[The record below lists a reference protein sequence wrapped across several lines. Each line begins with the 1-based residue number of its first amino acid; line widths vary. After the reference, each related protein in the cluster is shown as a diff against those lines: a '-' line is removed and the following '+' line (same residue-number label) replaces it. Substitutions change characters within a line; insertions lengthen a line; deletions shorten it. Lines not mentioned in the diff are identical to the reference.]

1 MTGRRGQPLR
11 LGTLRLMNPEATPK
25 LVTEKAYVDIKEL
38 RARTGLSLST
48 LHRLKTNGKIPCY
61 QPAGKGGR
69 LLFPANAIER
79 CATATAQE
87 QTTLEPSA
95 SEPRDHL
102 SGRRPNWMQTTDT
115 PQETFDHGT

>member
-1 MTGRRGQPLR
+1 
-11 LGTLRLMNPEATPK
+11 MNPEGIANPA
-25 LVTEKAYVDIKEL
+25 TEKAYLSIREL
-38 RARTGLSLST
+38 SARTGLSVPT